1 MLTIHTSATREVL
14 MAYSKIIKVLNIWK
28 FLECFRVQREA
39 NVDATVNGVE
49 IPQGMTVNTHI
60 YAVHHDEDYWENPE
74 IYNPE
79 RYSMYLY
86 KQQLCSST
94 WKVMKSI

>member
-1 MLTIHTSATREVL
+1 
-14 MAYSKIIKVLNIWK
+14 MAYSKIIKALNILK
-28 FLECFRVQREA
+28 LLGCFRVQREA

-74 IYNPE
+74 IYDPE
-79 RYSMYLY
+79 RYSIYINNNYVHPLEMF
-86 KQQLCSST
+86 
-94 WKVMKSI
+94 